1 MTSPRRQAPPLP
13 GPGGMTSPRPHPSGA
28 SSVLAFISFLSS
40 FRTFFASLA
49 PRRAARAEP
58 SLRGPAA
65 RRGRPPALRT
75 LASSS
80 RGVRAPGPGPGAAA
94 AGRRPCADPPARSVA
109 RVRAAAPA
117 RPACPG
123 SRRGRAG
130 AAGRGE
136 YRGEYQAGVA
146 RGRRPSAPKFAA
158 PARAAEV
165 CFLEKAPGFGLENP
179 TAKIEPSSWSGSE
192 SPAENMERMSDSA
205 DKPIDNDAEGV
216 WSPDI
221 EQSFQEALAIYP
233 PCGRR
238 KIILSDEG
246 KMYGRNELIARYI
259 KLRTGKTRTRK
270 QVSSHI
276 QVLARKK
283 VREIQAAIK
292 DQTAKDKALQHMAAM
307 SSAQIVSATAI
318 HNKLGLPGIPRPT
331 FPGGPGFWPGMIQ
344 TGQPGSSQDVK
355 PFVQQAYPIQP
366 AVTAPIPGFEPASAP
381 APSVPAWQG
390 RSIGTTKLRLVEFSA
405 FLEQQRDPDS
415 YNKHLFV
422 HIGHANHSYSD
433 PLLESVDIRQ
443 IYDKFP
449 EKKGGLKE
457 LFGKGPQ
464 NAFFLVK
471 FWADLNCN
479 IQDDAGAFYGVSSQ
493 YESSENMTVTCSTK
507 VCSFGKQVVEKVE
520 TEYARFENGRFV
532 YRINRSPMCE
542 YMINFIHKLKHLPEK
557 YMMNSVLENFT
568 ILLVVTNRDTQETL
582 LCMACVFE
590 VSNSEHGAQHHI
602 YRLVKD

>member
-1 MTSPRRQAPPLP
+1 MSSPPLSVFINWGRLRLVSLCCFTVCCNQQANYKEDIYLLFEDLAVQLCFLGVMIRRQD
-13 GPGGMTSPRPHPSGA
+13 G
-28 SSVLAFISFLSS
+28 
-40 FRTFFASLA
+40 TFGNLV
-49 PRRAARAEP
+49 
-58 SLRGPAA
+58 
-65 RRGRPPALRT
+65 ALT
-75 LASSS
+75 K
-80 RGVRAPGPGPGAAA
+80 V
-94 AGRRPCADPPARSVA
+94 
-109 RVRAAAPA
+109 
-117 RPACPG
+117 
-123 SRRGRAG
+123 
-130 AAGRGE
+130 
-136 YRGEYQAGVA
+136 Y
-146 RGRRPSAPKFAA
+146 
-158 PARAAEV
+158 
-165 CFLEKAPGFGLENP
+165 FLEKAPGFGLENP

-270 QVSSHI
+270 Q
-276 QVLARKK
+276 
-283 VREIQAAIK
+283 

-331 FPGGPGFWPGMIQ
+331 FPGAPGFWPGMIQ

-471 FWADLNCN
+471 FWADLNCS
-479 IQDDAGAFYGVSSQ
+479 IQDDAGAFYGVTSQ

>member
-1 MTSPRRQAPPLP
+1 MEVQFVAVLFSRASAVGSCGVKGNIFRTQQKGDLLHFQDYPP
-13 GPGGMTSPRPHPSGA
+13 PS
-28 SSVLAFISFLSS
+28 AFLCRFLS
-40 FRTFFASLA
+40 R
-49 PRRAARAEP
+49 
-58 SLRGPAA
+58 
-65 RRGRPPALRT
+65 
-75 LASSS
+75 
-80 RGVRAPGPGPGAAA
+80 
-94 AGRRPCADPPARSVA
+94 
-109 RVRAAAPA
+109 
-117 RPACPG
+117 
-123 SRRGRAG
+123 
-130 AAGRGE
+130 
-136 YRGEYQAGVA
+136 
-146 RGRRPSAPKFAA
+146 
-158 PARAAEV
+158 
-165 CFLEKAPGFGLENP
+165 
-179 TAKIEPSSWSGSE
+179 
-192 SPAENMERMSDSA
+192 
-205 DKPIDNDAEGV
+205 
-216 WSPDI
+216 
-221 EQSFQEALAIYP
+221 
-233 PCGRR
+233 
-238 KIILSDEG
+238 
-246 KMYGRNELIARYI
+246 RNELIARYI

-292 DQTAKDKALQHMAAM
+292 VSSHIQVLARRKSREFHSKLKDQTVKDKALQSMAAM

-318 HNKLGLPGIPRPT
+318 HNKLGLPGVPRPP
-331 FPGGPGFWPGMIQ
+331 FPGAPGFWPGMIS
-344 TGQPGSSQDVK
+344 TGQPGSSQDIK
-355 PFVQQAYPIQP
+355 PFAQQTYPVQPE
-366 AVTAPIPGFEPASAP
+366 VTTSLSGYESATAP

-422 HIGHANHSYSD
+422 HIGQTNHSYSD
-433 PLLESVDIRQ
+433 ALLESVDIRQ

-479 IQDDAGAFYGVSSQ
+479 ILDDAGAFYGVTSQ
-493 YESSENMTVTCSTK
+493 YESSENMTITCSTK

-532 YRINRSPMCE
+532 YRISRSPMCE